1 MRYWRGLAV
10 GLGASLMAGCGF
22 STGFTPGVAA
32 DTPPD
37 ASVVVAL
44 TEARLALEPDAQ
56 GVFWSRS
63 SGVLRALRDQPGL
76 VGYSVRFEPWESR
89 VRTMTVW
96 RDEASLISF
105 LSGRAHARAA
115 TEGMVALTES
125 RFLRVHTT
133 RAQAPLPWPEAAT
146 RLASEG
152 REYYE

>member
-1 MRYWRGLAV
+1 MRHWRGLAV

-44 TEARLALEPDAQ
+44 TEAR
-56 GVFWSRS
+56 
-63 SGVLRALRDQPGL
+63 
-76 VGYSVRFEPWESR
+76 
-89 VRTMTVW
+89 
-96 RDEASLISF
+96 
-105 LSGRAHARAA
+105 
-115 TEGMVALTES
+115 
-125 RFLRVHTT
+125 FLRVHTT

-152 REYYE
+152 RAYWE